1 MTIKLLDSEDDVVT
15 IDEGESSNIII
26 QFTNGGVAIAK
37 NNLTTLKVTLF
48 DRASSTLINARN
60 LQDVLDANNGAVATD
75 GTLTLRLGP
84 LDNIVVSTAMPIG
97 GLEEHIARF
106 TWTWND
112 GISTRTG
119 QEEVAFDVKKLATP
133 V

>member
-15 IDEGESSNIII
+15 IDEGESSNIIV

-48 DRASSTLINARN
+48 DRATSTLINARN

-84 LDNIVVSTAMPIG
+84 LDNIVVDATTPIG

-112 GISTRTG
+112 SISTRTG